1 MALKN
6 YFFYD
11 ERNCDFVPVKYNTFE
26 RVVYTAC
33 SYILFGVVFAGLGI
47 SILSTTVGTPAE
59 IALKAENQAL
69 LHHLE
74 ETKTTIKD
82 LDSELNQLAQTDN
95 EMYRSVLGMEPIPY
109 DEREAGMGGADVYSD
124 YDVYSQETA
133 EILKWTS
140 EKLEMLERGINIQKA
155 SFTEIKKYYNGNQEK
170 MEHIPAIKPVQGILL
185 SGYGMRF
192 HPVLKYRRM
201 HEGLDFRA
209 NVGDD
214 VYATGDGTIKYA
226 SRKGTYGRLVIVDH
240 GYGYE
245 TRYAHLSSFADGIKP
260 GAKISRGDLVGYSGH
275 SGMVEGPHLHYEVY
289 RDGKPIDPINYLFAD
304 ITPDEFLMY
313 QEIAENNQKSM
324 D

>member
-11 ERNCDFVPVKYNTFE
+11 EHNCEFVPVQYNTFE

-33 SYILFGVVFAGLGI
+33 LYILFGVVFAGLGI

-69 LHHLE
+69 LSHLE
-74 ETKTTIKD
+74 ETKSSINE
-82 LDSELNQLAQTDN
+82 LDTELDELAQTDN
-95 EMYRSVLGMEPIPY
+95 EMYRSVLGMQPIPY
-109 DEREAGMGGADVYSD
+109 DEREAGVGGADIYSD
-124 YDVYSQETA
+124 FDVYSQETA

-140 EKLEMLERGINIQKA
+140 EKLETLERGVNIQKA
-155 SFTEIKKYYNGNQEK
+155 SFKEIKQYYNNNQEK
-170 MEHIPAIKPVQGILL
+170 MKHIPAIKPVQGILL
-185 SGYGMRF
+185 SGFGMRF
-192 HPVLKYRRM
+192 HPILKYRRM

-209 NVGDD
+209 SVGNE
-214 VYATGDGTIKYA
+214 VFATGEGTVKYA
-226 SRKGTYGRLVIVDH
+226 GMKGTYGRLIVINH
-240 GYGYE
+240 EYGYE
-245 TRYAHLSSFADGIKP
+245 SRYAHLSSFAKDIKP
-260 GAKISRGDLVGYSGH
+260 GTKVDRGDLIGYSGQ

-289 RDGKPIDPINYLFAD
+289 RNDKAVDPINYLFAN

-313 QEIAENNQKSM
+313 QEIAETNQKSM